1 MEKIKT
7 FLQKYKNELLIA
19 LGAVTAIAT
28 SIATMDEKSA
38 VFSSIVIAIVA
49 VLVEVLKNGVTE
61 NALTL
66 LSKAILIIIEEI
78 KKLDAKDDTP
88 VWVSAQNNVAVDL
101 SNKTKTTE
109 NWEIG
114 VKIYLTVSN

>member
-7 FLQKYKNELLIA
+7 FVQKYKNELLIA
-19 LGAVTAIAT
+19 LGAVSAIAT
-28 SIATMDEKSA
+28 SVATMDANSA

-49 VLVEVLKNGVTE
+49 VLVEVLQHGLSE
-61 NALTL
+61 SAITL

-88 VWVSAQNNVAVDL
+88 VMKASVEKD
-101 SNKTKTTE
+101 
-109 NWEIG
+109 
-114 VKIYLTVSN
+114 LTVEDIKKRLIEM

>member
-1 MEKIKT
+1 MEKIKA
-7 FLQKYKNELLIA
+7 FVQKYKNELLIA
-19 LGAVTAIAT
+19 LGAITAIAT
-28 SIATMDEKSA
+28 SVATMDANSA
-38 VFSSIVIAIVA
+38 VFSSIVIAVVA

-88 VWVSAQNNVAVDL
+88 VIKASVEKD
-101 SNKTKTTE
+101 
-109 NWEIG
+109 
-114 VKIYLTVSN
+114 LTVEDIKKRLIEM

>member
-7 FLQKYKNELLIA
+7 FVQKYKNELLIA

-28 SIATMDEKSA
+28 SVATMDANSA

-78 KKLDAKDDTP
+78 KKLDVKEDAP
-88 VWVSAQNNVAVDL
+88 VMKASV
-101 SNKTKTTE
+101 E
-109 NWEIG
+109 NE
-114 VKIYLTVSN
+114 LTLEDIKKRLIEM

>member
-1 MEKIKT
+1 MEKIKA
-7 FLQKYKNELLIA
+7 FVQKYKNELLIA

-28 SIATMDEKSA
+28 SVATMDANSA

-78 KKLDAKDDTP
+78 KKLDVKEDTS
-88 VWVSAQNNVAVDL
+88 VMKAS
-101 SNKTKTTE
+101 TE
-109 NWEIG
+109 KE
-114 VKIYLTVSN
+114 LTVEDIKKRLIEM

>member
-1 MEKIKT
+1 MEKIKA
-7 FLQKYKNELLIA
+7 FVQKYKNELLIA

-28 SIATMDEKSA
+28 SVATMDANSA

-66 LSKAILIIIEEI
+66 LSKAILISIEEI
-78 KKLDAKDDTP
+78 KKLDTKDDAS
-88 VWVSAQNNVAVDL
+88 VMKASVE
-101 SNKTKTTE
+101 KE
-109 NWEIG
+109 
-114 VKIYLTVSN
+114 LTVEDIKKRLIEM

>member
-1 MEKIKT
+1 MGKIKT
-7 FLQKYKNELLIA
+7 FVQKYKNELLIA

-28 SIATMDEKSA
+28 SVSTMDANSA

-78 KKLDAKDDTP
+78 KKLDVKDDTS
-88 VWVSAQNNVAVDL
+88 VMKASVE
-101 SNKTKTTE
+101 KE
-109 NWEIG
+109 
-114 VKIYLTVSN
+114 LTVEDIKKRLIEM

>member
-1 MEKIKT
+1 MEKIKA
-7 FLQKYKNELLIA
+7 FVQKYKNELLIA

-28 SIATMDEKSA
+28 SVATMDANSA

-78 KKLDAKDDTP
+78 KKLDTIDD
-88 VWVSAQNNVAVDL
+88 VSVMKASVE
-101 SNKTKTTE
+101 KE
-109 NWEIG
+109 
-114 VKIYLTVSN
+114 LTVEDIKKRLIEM

>member
-1 MEKIKT
+1 MEKIKA
-7 FLQKYKNELLIA
+7 FVQKYKNELLIA

-28 SIATMDEKSA
+28 SVATMDANSA

-78 KKLDAKDDTP
+78 KKLDVKEDTS
-88 VWVSAQNNVAVDL
+88 VMKASVGN
-101 SNKTKTTE
+101 E
-109 NWEIG
+109 
-114 VKIYLTVSN
+114 LTLEDIKKRLIEM

>member
-88 VWVSAQNNVAVDL
+88 VMKPSVE
-101 SNKTKTTE
+101 KE
-109 NWEIG
+109 
-114 VKIYLTVSN
+114 LTVEDIKKRLIEM

>member
-7 FLQKYKNELLIA
+7 FVQKYKNELLIA

-28 SIATMDEKSA
+28 SVATMDANTA

-66 LSKAILIIIEEI
+66 LSKTILIIIEEI
-78 KKLDAKDDTP
+78 KKLDKKDDTS
-88 VWVSAQNNVAVDL
+88 VMKVSAE
-101 SNKTKTTE
+101 KE
-109 NWEIG
+109 
-114 VKIYLTVSN
+114 LTVEDIKKRLIEM

>member
-1 MEKIKT
+1 MEKIKA
-7 FLQKYKNELLIA
+7 FVQKYKNELLIA

-28 SIATMDEKSA
+28 SVATMDANSA

-78 KKLDAKDDTP
+78 KKLDTKEEAP
-88 VWVSAQNNVAVDL
+88 VMKSSVGN
-101 SNKTKTTE
+101 E
-109 NWEIG
+109 
-114 VKIYLTVSN
+114 LTLEDIKKRLIEM

>member
-78 KKLDAKDDTP
+78 KKLDVKEDTS
-88 VWVSAQNNVAVDL
+88 VMKAS
-101 SNKTKTTE
+101 TE
-109 NWEIG
+109 KE
-114 VKIYLTVSN
+114 LTIEDIKKRLIEM

>member
-78 KKLDAKDDTP
+78 KKLDTKDDAS
-88 VWVSAQNNVAVDL
+88 VMKASVE
-101 SNKTKTTE
+101 KE
-109 NWEIG
+109 
-114 VKIYLTVSN
+114 LTVEDIKKRLIEM

>member
-66 LSKAILIIIEEI
+66 LSKAILIISEEI
-78 KKLDAKDDTP
+78 KKLDAKDDNP
-88 VWVSAQNNVAVDL
+88 VMKASVE
-101 SNKTKTTE
+101 KE
-109 NWEIG
+109 
-114 VKIYLTVSN
+114 LTVEDIKKRLIEM

>member
-1 MEKIKT
+1 MEKIKA
-7 FLQKYKNELLIA
+7 FVQKYKNELLIA

-78 KKLDAKDDTP
+78 KKLDVKEDTS
-88 VWVSAQNNVAVDL
+88 VMKASVE
-101 SNKTKTTE
+101 KE
-109 NWEIG
+109 
-114 VKIYLTVSN
+114 LTVEDIKKRLIEM

>member
-1 MEKIKT
+1 MEKIKA
-7 FLQKYKNELLIA
+7 FVQKYKNELLIA

-28 SIATMDEKSA
+28 SVATMDANSA

-78 KKLDAKDDTP
+78 KKLDAKDDTS
-88 VWVSAQNNVAVDL
+88 VMKASVE
-101 SNKTKTTE
+101 KE
-109 NWEIG
+109 
-114 VKIYLTVSN
+114 LTVEDIKKRLIEM